1 MPVSLLARQGP
12 ARYCASDQYRF
23 PGSMLIRLPTDAGF
37 ALSSPGPC
45 TICVQATNYRFP
57 GSKLIRCLYYIN
69 IIIIVK
75 YSWKEKGNRFISNHP
90 ISRQTCLN

>member
-23 PGSMLIRLPTDAGF
+23 PGSMLIR
-37 ALSSPGPC
+37 
-45 TICVQATNYRFP
+45 Y
-57 GSKLIRCLYYIN
+57 LYYIN